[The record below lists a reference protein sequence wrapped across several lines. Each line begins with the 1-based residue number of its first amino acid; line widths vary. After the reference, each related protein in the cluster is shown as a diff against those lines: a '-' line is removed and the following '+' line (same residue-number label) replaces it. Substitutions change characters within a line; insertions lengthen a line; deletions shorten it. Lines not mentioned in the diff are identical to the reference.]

1 METRWLP
8 ADKYDLNESNGAPE
22 IPNEVWSLR
31 TKHAL
36 KSFVGTFFALEFS
49 LRFIWANEVPFSPAD
64 SSFTKILLLAF
75 NITEK

>member
-1 METRWLP
+1 MVLQ
-8 ADKYDLNESNGAPE
+8 KFQMKF
-22 IPNEVWSLR
+22 EVYA

-36 KSFVGTFFALEFS
+36 KSFVGTFFALQFS

-75 NITEK
+75 I